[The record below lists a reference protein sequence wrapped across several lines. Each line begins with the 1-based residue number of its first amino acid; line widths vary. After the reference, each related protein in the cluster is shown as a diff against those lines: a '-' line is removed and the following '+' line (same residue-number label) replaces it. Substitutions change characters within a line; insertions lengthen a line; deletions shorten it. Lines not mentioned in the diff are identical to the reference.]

1 MYLTL
6 YIIDMHLEIIQR
18 TDTTEMVNSTVVE
31 KLYQLA
37 YENIDQ
43 GIQSQLDQTSN
54 LEGNISPNAAYK
66 DSVDYLREKFP
77 NLYITISDNDCY
89 IRFADNNIK
98 TVLLDN
104 SIGDGI
110 GVTISN
116 ASTANLGT
124 IFKNNTSITNFN
136 EFKYFTRANTNPS
149 NNMFEGCSN
158 LISIDQS
165 NITKLS
171 NREFLG
177 TGITI
182 VNMPNLQTIADHEQF
197 QSCSSLA
204 TVQSLGDILSLGNSM
219 FRYCED
225 LESVVLPNGI
235 TTIPIATFA
244 YDYGLTTINLQ
255 NISVV
260 GDEGFRECDLTNV
273 NANTLSNLVSV
284 GNYGFLLTKIYGVL
298 NLPRLSSL
306 ASQAFDRCQRLTGI
320 ECLGTLSSIPNN
332 KVFYGTGI
340 TYAKIPYECTNIGN
354 SAFQGCSSLTSIT
367 QYNKSLNDYEEGET
381 PTFTNIQR
389 VTNIGIA
396 AFYDCRLLTISL
408 NLPNLVNLGRQAF
421 MNSNVSSIQ
430 NLGSNLTEIGYECF
444 KGCSNLSG
452 MVDLSNTKITSLG
465 RGVFRGTSI
474 TGIIFPST
482 LKTYGESGN
491 ASPLA
496 NVTTCTIFKGL
507 ENVTK
512 FNNCETMNC
521 TNALYLRSYVS
532 GATSPLVAGESRSGS
547 VPQMYFPAFIGTT
560 QTYYN
565 NFYGAPNESFFC
577 YRAQQTR
584 TITMNLLYFKD
595 LQTIQALFF
604 YATVIKNLVINNTT
618 PPIFDSTTA
627 TYDPGII
634 IDKTLVFGT
643 NSTGVNGMI
652 IYVPDSAKAT
662 YQANSNYNNYVI
674 RGIDEINPDTNLPYL
689 TRYATEAAW
698 EAAGKPVDGLIEE
711 YM

>member
-1 MYLTL
+1 
-6 YIIDMHLEIIQR
+6 MHLEIIQP
-18 TDTTEMVNSTVVE
+18 TGSVEIVNQEVID
-31 KLYQLA
+31 KLYNLSYENAEFEVESELDSTSNVVGTIQPTAA
-37 YENIDQ
+37 YEDAVI
-43 GIQSQLDQTSN
+43 
-54 LEGNISPNAAYK
+54 
-66 DSVDYLREKFP
+66 YLRQRFP
-77 NLYITISDNDCY
+77 QLTININNGDCY
-89 IRFADNNIK
+89 IRFADNNVRN
-98 TVLLDN
+98 VLLNN
-104 SIGDGI
+104 SIGDGVGI
-110 GVTISN
+110 TIST
-116 ASTANLGT
+116 ASTANFGT
-124 IFKNNTSITNFN
+124 IFKNNTDITNFN
-136 EFKYFTRANTNPS
+136 EFDYFTRANTNPS
-149 NNMFEGCSN
+149 NNMFEGCNN

-171 NREFLG
+171 HREFLG
-177 TGITI
+177 TGITA
-182 VNMPNLQTIADHEQF
+182 VNMPNLQTISDHEQF
-197 QSCSSLA
+197 QSCNSLT
-204 TVQSLGDILSLGNSM
+204 TVQNLGDILSLGNSM

-332 KVFYGTGI
+332 RVFYGTGI

-421 MNSNVSSIQ
+421 MNSNISSIQ

-444 KGCSNLSG
+444 RGCSNLSG
-452 MVDLSNTKITSLG
+452 TVDLSNTKITSLEK
-465 RGVFRGTSI
+465 GVFRNTSI
-474 TGIIFPST
+474 TGLILPST
-482 LKTYGESGN
+482 LVTYGESGN

-547 VPQMYFPAFIGTT
+547 VPQMYFPAFT
-560 QTYYN
+560 QSTLTSYGEY
-565 NFYGAPNESFFC
+565 YGAPNQSFFS
-577 YRAQQTR
+577 YRAQAVR
-584 TITMNLLYFKD
+584 TITMDLLYFKD

-604 YATVIKNLVINNTT
+604 NATVIKNLVINNTT
-618 PPIFDSTTA
+618 PPVFDSTA
-627 TYDPGII
+627 AQGYNFTYANVNS
-634 IDKTLVFGT
+634 VFGT
-643 NSTGVNGMI
+643 NSTGANGMI

-662 YQANSNYNNYVI
+662 YQADSNYNNYVI
-674 RGIDEINPDTNLPYL
+674 RGIDEINPNTNLPYL

-698 EAAGKPVDGLIEE
+698 EAAGKPADGLIEA
-711 YM
+711 YMS

>member
-1 MYLTL
+1 
-6 YIIDMHLEIIQR
+6 MHLEIIQP
-18 TDTTEMVNSTVVE
+18 TGSVEIVNQEVID
-31 KLYQLA
+31 KLYNLSYENAEFEVESELDSTSNVVGTIQPTAA
-37 YENIDQ
+37 YEDAVI
-43 GIQSQLDQTSN
+43 
-54 LEGNISPNAAYK
+54 
-66 DSVDYLREKFP
+66 YLRQRFP
-77 NLYITISDNDCY
+77 QLTININNGDCY
-89 IRFADNNIK
+89 IRFADSNVRN
-98 TVLLDN
+98 VLLNN
-104 SIGDGI
+104 SIGDGV
-110 GVTISN
+110 GVTIST
-116 ASTANLGT
+116 ASTANFGT
-124 IFKNNTSITNFN
+124 IFKNNTDITNFN
-136 EFKYFTRANTNPS
+136 EFDYFTRANTNPS
-149 NNMFEGCSN
+149 NNMFEGCNN

-171 NREFLG
+171 HREFLE
-177 TGITI
+177 TGITT
-182 VNMPNLQTIADHEQF
+182 VNMPNLQTISDHEQF
-197 QSCSSLA
+197 QSCSSLT

-219 FRYCED
+219 FRYCGN

-235 TTIPIATFA
+235 TTVPISTFA
-244 YDYGLTTINLQ
+244 YDQGLTTINLQ

-260 GDEGFRECDLTNV
+260 GNDGFRECDLTNV

-284 GNYGFLLTKIYGVL
+284 GDNGFLLTKIYGVL

-306 ASQAFDRCQRLTGI
+306 ASQVFDRCQRLTGI

-332 KVFYGTGI
+332 RVFYGTGI

-354 SAFQGCSSLTSIT
+354 AAFQDCTSLTSIT

-381 PTFTNIQR
+381 PTFTSIQR
-389 VTNIGIA
+389 VTNIGIS
-396 AFYDCRLLTISL
+396 AFYGCRLLTISL

-421 MNSNVSSIQ
+421 MNSNISSIQ
-430 NLGSNLTEIGYECF
+430 NLGNNLTEIGYECF
-444 KGCSNLSG
+444 NGCSNLSG

-465 RGVFRGTSI
+465 RGVFKNTSI

-491 ASPLA
+491 ASPIL

-512 FNNCETMNC
+512 FNNCESMNC
-521 TNALYLRSYVS
+521 TNVLYLRSYVS
-532 GATSPLVAGESRSGS
+532 GETSPLVAGEKTSSS

-560 QTYYN
+560 KTYYN
-565 NFYGAPNESFFC
+565 NYYGAPNNSFFC
-577 YRAQQTR
+577 YRAQDTR

-604 YATVIKNLVINNTT
+604 YATVIKNLVINNAT

-627 TYDPGII
+627 TYDSGINV
-634 IDKTLVFGT
+634 DKTLVFGT

-698 EAAGKPVDGLIEE
+698 EAAGKPADGLIEA
-711 YM
+711 YMS